1 MQFLEKEKLNFE
13 EYIKLGSKE
22 DRLEVLKSHWN
33 INEDVLQG
41 KISLFSESD
50 EYFQIRVIRNLDGK
64 YILKNPF
71 EERVLVVKAPKS
83 MFLDDLKN
91 LESDDNVIFR
101 FTPNMHLKDRNNIP
115 IHIIKDSIAKVTN
128 IDLLYSEND
137 FDIVDIIELI
147 KNNEDMKI
155 SKVLVNEE
163 SFKKNAKEIYTNL
176 YEEAE
181 SRKFELQLKNNELE
195 NQILENTTELNRIVE
210 VIAKGIIEKQRLI
223 NLGILKNHNVSIGK
237 EEKIDI
243 KRSQYVDYI
252 VKFLGSSY
260 EPSLYYNEITIQK
273 LYTALSTSQLVIL
286 SGSPGTGKTSLIE
299 GFSDA
304 IGANKKIISVQPNWT
319 ETQDLIGFYNPIDKK
334 YISTPFLDFLVDAKN
349 DEDRLYI
356 VCLDE
361 MNLAHVEYYFAEFL
375 SKLESKDRELELY
388 SEEVYT
394 KTKEEIES
402 QMKFIENKYK
412 IINEEDIFNIEDIS
426 IFEKYNQLKSQYQN
440 LLKYN
445 HKLTIPKNI
454 RFVGTINKD
463 ETTKNLSPKVV
474 DRSFIMEVEKYSEET
489 KKHMIENMN
498 EYKEN
503 YNKVLNLGYEDF
515 KVNKVDINE
524 EILNELNNISNIV
537 NKEFDISLNNRFYK
551 QVEEIISVGMLRE
564 EEILDSIIL
573 TKIIPKINVYIE
585 SDNEEKIHK
594 FEEAIKDKPNSM
606 MIFNKMKLG
615 WKDTEVLTFWR

>member
-375 SKLESKDRELELY
+375 S
-388 SEEVYT
+388 
-394 KTKEEIES
+394 
-402 QMKFIENKYK
+402 
-412 IINEEDIFNIEDIS
+412 
-426 IFEKYNQLKSQYQN
+426 
-440 LLKYN
+440 
-445 HKLTIPKNI
+445 
-454 RFVGTINKD
+454 
-463 ETTKNLSPKVV
+463 
-474 DRSFIMEVEKYSEET
+474 
-489 KKHMIENMN
+489 
-498 EYKEN
+498 
-503 YNKVLNLGYEDF
+503 
-515 KVNKVDINE
+515 
-524 EILNELNNISNIV
+524 
-537 NKEFDISLNNRFYK
+537 
-551 QVEEIISVGMLRE
+551 
-564 EEILDSIIL
+564 
-573 TKIIPKINVYIE
+573 
-585 SDNEEKIHK
+585 
-594 FEEAIKDKPNSM
+594 
-606 MIFNKMKLG
+606 
-615 WKDTEVLTFWR
+615 

>member
-524 EILNELNNISNIV
+524 ETLNELNNISNIV